1 MTRINQ
7 TQKKKINDGEKKIP
21 DVSGRAKKTDRTTKI
36 SEIAVKIPSIT
47 GLATVAALTAVEN
60 KIPNVTNLLKKIDC
74 GAKYQMLKLN
84 ILQRLII
91 ANLHMIQLMQR

>member
-36 SEIAVKIPSIT
+36 SEIAGKIPSIT
-47 GLATVAALTAVEN
+47 GLATIAALTAV
-60 KIPNVTNLLKKIDC
+60 KIPNVTSLLKKIDC
-74 GAKYQMLKLN
+74 GGKYQMLKLN

-91 ANLHMIQLMQR
+91 TNLHMIQLMQR

>member
-1 MTRINQ
+1 M
-7 TQKKKINDGEKKIP
+7 NDGDKKIP
-21 DVSGRAKKTDRTTKI
+21 DVSGRANKTNCNTKI